1 MLLRICELL
10 FQEILPRKTIF
21 INRLKLSDFKQILSK
36 NNIPCELSKGVLW
49 CCNRTVCVR
58 RVSITFLCFKL
69 YINKIDMQDLINVK
83 IDYNFKIYNFCY
95 KLFCINIVT
104 YIKKTF

>member
-1 MLLRICELL
+1 MYLLKLRCII
-10 FQEILPRKTIF
+10 FIFIFKEIRPRKTVF

-58 RVSITFLCFKL
+58 RVSIMFTP
-69 YINKIDMQDLINVK
+69 M
-83 IDYNFKIYNFCY
+83 
-95 KLFCINIVT
+95 
-104 YIKKTF
+104 

>member
-1 MLLRICELL
+1 V
-10 FQEILPRKTIF
+10 F

-58 RVSITFLCFKL
+58 RVSKL
-69 YINKIDMQDLINVK
+69 YIVYYYILHYVIIHLNFLFLF
-83 IDYNFKIYNFCY
+83 YNNTIII
-95 KLFCINIVT
+95 INILFFDLRN
-104 YIKKTF
+104 IEQ

>member
-1 MLLRICELL
+1 M
-10 FQEILPRKTIF
+10 F

-58 RVSITFLCFKL
+58 RVSIILYYELKYLLNLHSKHVKQLFIMHHTKL
-69 YINKIDMQDLINVK
+69 IYHILSAP
-83 IDYNFKIYNFCY
+83 KIYY
-95 KLFCINIVT
+95 YLF
-104 YIKKTF
+104 KKYFNYNCNAR